1 MKHINSLIFTLALGF
16 TQPLSAASL
25 ITGGHIDVPAFGY
38 DTVGGF
44 EPHFHNEGGP
54 DGGIINGVREENDTE
69 YAPDELI
76 VFVNPLSTTSLG
88 VNSYYWL
95 PETEAAA
102 AANSVPFVGIG
113 LEELNLA
120 DWVGGTVTLTLL
132 STTGPGEFRLWQ
144 DNGFGGAIDY
154 LDTLNSVTSF
164 SLAPGSHTHYNW
176 GFTELGVY
184 NLEFQISGTH
194 VVDGPQSASAIFT
207 YAVPE
212 PSSALLGFSGLLLA
226 FRRRR

>member
-1 MKHINSLIFTLALGF
+1 MKHINSLIFTLALGL

-25 ITGGHIDVPAFGY
+25 ITGGHIDLPAFGY

-44 EPHFHNEGGP
+44 EPHIHNEGGP
-54 DGGIINGVREENDTE
+54 NGVIINGVREENDTE

-88 VNSYYWL
+88 VTSYYWL

-102 AANSVPFVGIG
+102 AANNVAFVGIG

-120 DWVGGTVTLTLL
+120 DWVGGTVTLSLL
-132 STTGPGEFRLWQ
+132 SATGPGEFRLWQ
-144 DNGFGGAIDY
+144 DDGFGGAIDY

-184 NLEFQISGTH
+184 NLEFEISGTH
-194 VVDGPQSASAIFT
+194 VVDGAQSASAIFT

-212 PSSALLGFSGLLLA
+212 PSSVLLGLSGLLLA
-226 FRRRR
+226 FRRHR

>member
-1 MKHINSLIFTLALGF
+1 MKHINSLIFTLALGLA
-16 TQPLSAASL
+16 QPLSAASL
-25 ITGGHIDVPAFGY
+25 ITGGHIDLPAFGY

-44 EPHFHNEGGP
+44 EPHIHNEGGP
-54 DGGIINGVREENDTE
+54 DGVIIDGVREENDTE

-88 VNSYYWL
+88 VTSYYWL
-95 PETEAAA
+95 PETEVAA
-102 AANSVPFVGIG
+102 AANNVAFVGIG

-132 STTGPGEFRLWQ
+132 SATGPGEFRLWQ
-144 DNGFGGAIDY
+144 DDGFGGAIDY

-184 NLEFQISGTH
+184 NLEFEISGTH
-194 VVDGPQSASAIFT
+194 VVDGAQSASAIFT

-212 PSSALLGFSGLLLA
+212 PSSVLLGLGGLLLA
-226 FRRRR
+226 FRRHR